1 MPPNVVLIVA
11 DDLGYGDLACSG
23 NRFART
29 PNIDAIASSGVTLH
43 EHYSG
48 SPVCSPARAAL
59 LTGRYPHRTGVID
72 TREVRGLSRLSAREV
87 TLADRLRAAGYS
99 TGLVGKWHLG
109 SVGARYAPYNRGFDE
124 FVGFL
129 GGSSDY
135 WDYWL
140 SHDDRYTRSD
150 GTYLTDRLTSEAVDF
165 IARHRRHPFFLEVA
179 YNAPHSPLQAPQDS
193 LAAFETL
200 EDLSPEVKTIYAMI
214 ATMDAGIGRI
224 LSALDDFHV
233 SDDTIVIFTSDNGP
247 DMSGSPQFGGEPK
260 SELVRFNAGLR
271 GSKGV
276 VFDGGVR
283 VPAFVRWPGG
293 LGQTATTISLPTH
306 FVDWTP
312 TILEAC
318 AVTPMDYPAPAPAL
332 DGHSFMP
339 LLQGDASAAR
349 TTLAWQWNRY
359 APLPRCNAALR
370 RGPWKL
376 VWPALDGSLHAL
388 PEDSAADRRL
398 DDPFEEPRTLEPYS
412 ADVVREISSP
422 AAPLLFDMSRDPG
435 ETTDLAS
442 SQPALVREMSDE
454 LDAWFDDV
462 HSEWRAVIEA
472 GLCN

>member
-1 MPPNVVLIVA
+1 MPPNVLVIVA

-23 NRFART
+23 NPLAHT
-29 PNIDAIASSGVTLH
+29 PNIDAIANSGVTLK

-48 SPVCSPARAAL
+48 SPVCSPARATL

-72 TREVRGLSRLSAREV
+72 TREVRGLSRLSKKEV

-109 SVGARYAPYNRGFDE
+109 SVGAQYAPCNRGFDE
-124 FVGFL
+124 FTGFL

-140 SHDDRYTRSD
+140 LQNDRYTRSN
-150 GTYLTDRLTSEAVDF
+150 GTYLTDRLTGAAVDF
-165 IARHRRHPFFLEVA
+165 IERHRRHPFFLEVA
-179 YNAPHSPLQAPQDS
+179 YNAPHSPLQAPQGS

-200 EDLSPEVKTIYAMI
+200 DLSPEVKSIYAMI

-224 LSALDDFHV
+224 LKSLDDFHI

-260 SELVRFNAGLR
+260 PELVRFNAGLR

-293 LGQTATTISLPTH
+293 LGQRSATISQPTH

-318 AVTPMDYPAPAPAL
+318 AVNPNDYPTSAPAL
-332 DGHSFMP
+332 DGHSLLP
-339 LLQGDASAAR
+339 LLHGNSSVAR
-349 TTLAWQWNRY
+349 TRLAWQWNRY
-359 APLPRCNAALR
+359 APVPRCNAALR
-370 RGPWKL
+370 RGRWKL
-376 VWPALDGSLHAL
+376 VWPALYGSLHAL

-398 DDPFEEPRTLEPYS
+398 DDPFEQPRTLETYS

-422 AAPLLFDMSRDPG
+422 AEPLLFDMSDDPG
-435 ETTDLAS
+435 ETTNLAPA
-442 SQPALVREMSDE
+442 QPTLVRDMTDE
-454 LDAWFDDV
+454 LDSWFAEI
-462 HSEWRAVIEA
+462 HSEWRAVVNA
-472 GLCN
+472 GFCD